1 MPNSYILLYTHRH
14 IYTCPGLVNNHV
26 INNYEVKCITTALR
40 RTYSAPSKAECPPK
54 WIEMVVNSYP
64 LLLWVHV
71 TNAKVVLLQQTVVV
85 ADVVNKKLP
94 FGLPL
99 QKKHSYVSVRACLV
113 HSCLTCASFTPI
125 GLHVQ
130 KSIHSFQSLEQGFQT
145 LECNPQWEI
154 HLHTVSHFTHTH
166 THTHT
171 HMKPKGNQKRNQKN
185 TKQCPA

>member
-1 MPNSYILLYTHRH
+1 M
-14 IYTCPGLVNNHV
+14 
-26 INNYEVKCITTALR
+26 
-40 RTYSAPSKAECPPK
+40 
-54 WIEMVVNSYP
+54 VNSYP
-64 LLLWVHV
+64 LLLWVHI

-99 QKKHSYVSVRACLV
+99 QKKHVYVSVRACLV
-113 HSCLTCASFTPI
+113 LSCLTCALFTPI

-130 KSIHSFQSLEQGFQT
+130 KSIHSFQSLELGFQT

-154 HLHTVSHFTHTH
+154 RFHTVSHFIHTH

-171 HMKPKGNQKRNQKN
+171 HKLQQKFIMPLGVFQIEFYVLFDLLFEIQKFLSI
-185 TKQCPA
+185 KM

>member
-1 MPNSYILLYTHRH
+1 MHHN
-14 IYTCPGLVNNHV
+14 C
-26 INNYEVKCITTALR
+26 
-40 RTYSAPSKAECPPK
+40 SKKNLFSTLKGWVPPK

-99 QKKHSYVSVRACLV
+99 QKKHSYVSVRVSVSTLMSNMCL
-113 HSCLTCASFTPI
+113 
-125 GLHVQ
+125 
-130 KSIHSFQSLEQGFQT
+130 IHSDRAAGTEINSLIPISGAGLPNSWVQS
-145 LECNPQWEI
+145 
-154 HLHTVSHFTHTH
+154 TVRNSFAHCESFYTHTH

-171 HMKPKGNQKRNQKN
+171 WNQRETKKGTKRTPNN
-185 TKQCPA
+185 ALHRCSTLDYLILVLPFTF